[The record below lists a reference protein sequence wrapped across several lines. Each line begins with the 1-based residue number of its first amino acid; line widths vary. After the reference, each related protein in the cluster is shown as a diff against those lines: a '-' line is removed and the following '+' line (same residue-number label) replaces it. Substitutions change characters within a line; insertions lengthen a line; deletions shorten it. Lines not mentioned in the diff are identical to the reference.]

1 MATATP
7 VQIKM
12 ERGVWSKEEH
22 DRFLEALQR
31 FPNGP
36 WKAVA
41 EHVGSR
47 SVRQVQTHAQK
58 YHEKV
63 ARRLRGLRKDR
74 KRIQRPEHR
83 IDDEMLEICQ
93 VLKRDRVPLSPR
105 SESGESS
112 QPPSPQLRPAS
123 LPAAIRATSALARV
137 SVSSTAAVD
146 EIMAVKEESDS
157 YFISEPDHEP
167 LGHRSDVPSF
177 DECLDFLIE
186 VLSSTEFSSHR
197 VEGLHQ
203 LSEEEADCPI
213 LEQSQVGITLG
224 NSSGSMTLQRGV
236 WSKEEH
242 DRFLEALQRFPHGP
256 WKAVAEHVGSR
267 SVRQVQTHAQKYH
280 EKVARRLR
288 GLRKDRKQVQ
298 QPEHRIDDE
307 MLEIC
312 EVLKRDHGTLNSS
325 KEPK

>member
-1 MATATP
+1 MATTTP

-31 FPNGP
+31 YPNGP

-93 VLKRDRVPLSPR
+93 VLKRDRVPVSPR
-105 SESGESS
+105 SDNGEAS
-112 QPPSPQLRPAS
+112 PPSSPNLRKAS
-123 LPAAIRATSALARV
+123 LPAGFRATKALSRV
-137 SVSSTAAVD
+137 ALKPTTTVVD
-146 EIMAVKEESDS
+146 KLMAVKDESIDAQQAEHDHDS
-157 YFISEPDHEP
+157 

-186 VLSSTEFSSHR
+186 VLSSTEFSSY
-197 VEGLHQ
+197 
-203 LSEEEADCPI
+203 AWY
-213 LEQSQVGITLG
+213 
-224 NSSGSMTLQRGV
+224 SSDSD
-236 WSKEEH
+236 S
-242 DRFLEALQRFPHGP
+242 DSP
-256 WKAVAEHVGSR
+256 
-267 SVRQVQTHAQKYH
+267 
-280 EKVARRLR
+280 
-288 GLRKDRKQVQ
+288 
-298 QPEHRIDDE
+298 
-307 MLEIC
+307 
-312 EVLKRDHGTLNSS
+312 
-325 KEPK
+325 

>member
-186 VLSSTEFSSHR
+186 VLSSTEFSS
-197 VEGLHQ
+197 
-203 LSEEEADCPI
+203 
-213 LEQSQVGITLG
+213 
-224 NSSGSMTLQRGV
+224 GSMTLQRGV

-325 KEPK
+325 KEPSEILN